1 MWNNDEFLTRR
12 ELLRASALGFGNI
25 ALLSMLAEQAKAYQA
40 MPDPRN
46 PLAPKHPQ
54 FPARAQRVIFVFLH
68 GGPSQVDTFDPKPLL
83 TRDHG
88 KPFTGEM
95 PRIVS
100 SPTGNLLKSP
110 WEFKHYG
117 QSGIEVS
124 DLFPHVG
131 SCVDDLCF
139 IHSMNGSNS
148 RHGGALLELHT
159 GSDTF
164 VRPSMGSWVTYGL
177 GTENQNLP
185 GFLTIC
191 PTLSH
196 GGVNNWSSAFLPAY
210 TQGTPIGNASIDA
223 AMAKIPFI
231 QNGETPVDAQKLEI
245 ELLKTL
251 SQDQLK
257 HLGPDPALEGR
268 ISSFELAFRMQLAAP
283 ELQEISGE
291 TEATKKLYGLDNPKT
306 RNFGHQ
312 CLLARR
318 FSEKGVRFVQVTHS
332 YKWDQHSDLRRDH
345 ASNAAEVDL
354 PIAGLLKDLKSR
366 GLLKDTLVV
375 ISGEFGRTPVAQGDD
390 GRDHNPHGFTTILA
404 GGGVK
409 GGFKYGKTDD
419 YGFYAV
425 EDKCHIHD
433 LHATMLHLLGIDH
446 TKLTFFHSGRNYR
459 LTDVHGNVATGILA

>member
-1 MWNNDEFLTRR
+1 MWTNNATSRR
-12 ELLRASALGFGNI
+12 QLLKSSALGFGNL
-25 ALLSMLAEQAKAYQA
+25 ALLGLLDQEARASSR
-40 MPDPRN
+40 DTRN
-46 PLAPKHPQ
+46 PLAPKPPQ
-54 FPARAQRVIFVFLH
+54 FPAKAKRVIFVFLH

-88 KPFTGEM
+88 KPFPGQI

-110 WEFKHYG
+110 WQFKHYG

-124 DLFPHVG
+124 DLFPHLG
-131 SCVDDLCF
+131 GCVDDLCF
-139 IHSMNGSNS
+139 INSMHGSNS

-191 PTLSH
+191 PTLTH
-196 GGVNNWSSAFLPAY
+196 GGVNNWSSAFLPAW

-223 AMAKIPFI
+223 AQAKIPFI
-231 QNGETPVDAQKLEI
+231 QNTETPSEAQKLEL
-245 ELLKTL
+245 ELLG
-251 SQDQLK
+251 QLGRE
-257 HLGPDPALEGR
+257 HLAHTGPDPALEGR
-268 ISSFELAFRMQLAAP
+268 LSSFELAFRMQLAAP
-283 ELQEISGE
+283 ELQEITGE
-291 TEATKKLYGLDNPKT
+291 SEATKKLYGMDDPKT
-306 RNFGHQ
+306 RSFGHQ

-332 YKWDQHSDLRRDH
+332 YKWDQHGDLRKDH
-345 ASNAAEVDL
+345 ASNAAEVDK
-354 PIAGLLKDLKSR
+354 PIAGLLKDLKAR

-375 ISGEFGRTPVAQGDD
+375 IGGEFGRTPVAQGDD
-390 GRDHNPHGFTTILA
+390 GRDHNPHGFTLLLA

-409 GGFKYGKTDD
+409 TGFRYGATDD

-425 EDKCHIHD
+425 QDKCHVHD
-433 LHATMLHLLGIDH
+433 FHATMLHLMGIDH
-446 TKLTFFHSGRNYR
+446 KKLTYFYGGRNYR
-459 LTDVHGNVATGILA
+459 LTDVHGEIATGIIA

>member
-1 MWNNDEFLTRR
+1 MWNKDFISRR
-12 ELLRASALGFGNI
+12 DLLKGSAIGFGNI
-25 ALLSMLAEQAKAYQA
+25 AFLSLLAEQGLASQAK
-40 MPDPRN
+40 PDNRN
-46 PLAPKHPQ
+46 PLAPKPPQ
-54 FPARAQRVIFVFLH
+54 YPAKAKRVIFIFLH
-68 GGPSQVDTFDPKPLL
+68 GGPSQVDTFDHKPLL

-139 IHSMNGSNS
+139 INSMYGSNS

-210 TQGTPIGNASIDA
+210 TQGTPIGNASIEA
-223 AMAKIPFI
+223 GNAKIPFI
-231 QNGETPVDAQKLEI
+231 QNSETSSEAQKLEI
-245 ELLKTL
+245 EMLKQL
-251 SQDQLK
+251 SKDQLA

-283 ELQEISGE
+283 ELQEITGE
-291 TEATKKLYGLDNPKT
+291 TKATRDLYGLDDPKT
-306 RNFGHQ
+306 KNFAHQ

-332 YKWDQHSDLRRDH
+332 YKWDQHGELRKDH
-345 ASNAAEVDL
+345 ASNAAEVDK
-354 PIAGLLKDLKSR
+354 PIAGLLKDLKAR
-366 GLLKDTLVV
+366 GMLKDTLVV
-375 ISGEFGRTPVAQGDD
+375 ISGEFGRTPVSQGDD

-409 GGFKYGKTDD
+409 AGIKYGETDD
-419 YGFYAV
+419 YGFFSV
-425 EDKCHIHD
+425 KDKVHIHD

-446 TKLTFFHSGRNYR
+446 TKLTYFHSGRNYR
-459 LTDVHGNVATGILA
+459 LTDVHGEIVKGIIA

>member
-1 MWNNDEFLTRR
+1 MWNKDFISRR
-12 ELLRASALGFGNI
+12 DLLKGSALGFGNL
-25 ALLSMLAEQAKAYQA
+25 AFLSLLAEQGLANQGK
-40 MPDPRN
+40 PENLN
-46 PLAPKHPQ
+46 PLAPRPPQ
-54 FPARAQRVIFVFLH
+54 FPAKAKRVIFIFLH
-68 GGPSQVDTFDPKPLL
+68 GGPSQVDTFDHKPLL

-117 QSGIEVS
+117 KSGIEVS

-139 IHSMNGSNS
+139 INSMYGSNS

-210 TQGTPIGNASIDA
+210 TQGTPIGNASIEA
-223 AMAKIPFI
+223 GNAKIPFI
-231 QNGETPVDAQKLEI
+231 QNSETSSEAQKLEI
-245 ELLKTL
+245 EMLKQL
-251 SQDQLK
+251 SKDQLA

-283 ELQEISGE
+283 ELQEITGE
-291 TEATKKLYGLDNPKT
+291 TKATRDLYGLDDPKT
-306 RNFGHQ
+306 KNFAHQ

-332 YKWDQHSDLRRDH
+332 YKWDQHGELRKDH
-345 ASNAAEVDL
+345 ASNAAEVDK
-354 PIAGLLKDLKSR
+354 PIAGLLKDLKAR
-366 GLLKDTLVV
+366 GMLKDTLVI
-375 ISGEFGRTPVAQGDD
+375 ISGEFGRTPVSQGDD

-409 GGFKYGKTDD
+409 AGIKYGATDD
-419 YGFYAV
+419 YGFFSV
-425 EDKCHIHD
+425 QDKVHIHD

-446 TKLTFFHSGRNYR
+446 TKLTYFHSGRNYR
-459 LTDVHGNVATGILA
+459 LTDVHGEIVKGIIA